1 MKQLL
6 ITLAVLWS
14 FSSMAQT
21 VVTGKVTNATTGE
34 PIPGAS
40 LKIVGK
46 ELGTTTD
53 FDGNYTLKVNEAA
66 PFSLEASSV
75 GFKNA
80 VSRVSSANQTL
91 NFSLEEE
98 QETLDEVIVSASRT
112 PERIRESPVTIER
125 IDAKFVQNSAAADFY
140 DGLENLKGVDINT
153 NSMTFKSINTRGFAT
168 FSNARF
174 MQLVDGMDNT
184 SPALN
189 FALGNLLGMNELDVN
204 SIEILPGASSALYGA
219 NAFNGILFMTS
230 KSPFERQGIS
240 TYFKT
245 GMTMQEVTGDNQFYD
260 TGIRMAYKFSDKLAG
275 KANFSFLKGTDWG
288 TADRDQYKDNIIGE
302 PQTITPWESRT
313 YAHDGL
319 NIYGD
324 EVATTLNLQAIGNSL
339 SFPSV
344 YTASMGTHKIGR
356 TGYMESDLT
365 DYEAKSIKADFA
377 LHYKPWANDKEI
389 IFNFRTGRGNTIY
402 QGGNRYSIKDFT
414 LNQMKLEFKGKN
426 FFIRGYR
433 TTEDAGDSY
442 DMRFA
447 GINMNKVNAAQW
459 FAAYVQGF
467 MGATQQALMGG
478 MTPSIYSTSQ
488 AQFHDAARAYADA
501 ALTPQPGTAAF
512 NTLFNT
518 VISNPDLQT
527 GAKFVDHSSM
537 SHVDANYN
545 LHSLLN
551 EWADFQIGGSYRV
564 YSLNS
569 DGTIFTDYDGN
580 INYNEYGAYA
590 QLSKKFS
597 DDRLKFTGSVR
608 YDKAQNFDG
617 SFSPRL
623 ALVYA
628 AGSDK
633 NHIFRASYQTGFRN
647 PTTQDQYIGLDLG
660 QAILVGSAPDNLDR
674 FTSKPLAVSTST
686 VVPGYP
692 YGSQIVGANTVTLT
706 GRAAYENA
714 YTYSS
719 VLAFSVA
726 AGSGDPTAPLLLEKS
741 TAEYV
746 RPEGISAYEL
756 GYRGKIGNFNVD
768 LSGYY
773 NMYDGF
779 IATKTVIAPK
789 YGEIGNPNNFSIIAL
804 ANGDYQP
811 FQIYTNS
818 LADISSYGGSIG
830 VSTKVGKFDIG
841 ANYTYAKFDFDQ
853 TTDPDYDAGFNTPEH
868 KAKLSLGSEELFK
881 NFGFGINYR
890 YQTEFLWQSNF
901 VDAMVPARSLIDAQ
915 INYKVSSLKSEFKVG
930 GSNIGGKDYIVA
942 PGTGMI
948 GSQYYISWTVNP

>member
-80 VSRVSSANQTL
+80 VSKVSSANQTL

-98 QETLDEVIVSASRT
+98 HETLDEVIVSASRT

-125 IDAKFVQNSAAADFY
+125 IDAKFVQNSASADFY

-288 TADRDQYKDNIIGE
+288 TADRNQYKDNIIGE
-302 PQTITPWESRT
+302 PQTITPWESR
-313 YAHDGL
+313 ALDHDGL

-324 EVATTLNLQAIGNSL
+324 EVATNIKSVAQQMELGGLI
-339 SFPSV
+339 PSG
-344 YTASMGTHKIGR
+344 ASYYIPNVKVGR

-402 QGGNRYSIKDFT
+402 QGGNRYSIRDFT
-414 LNQMKLEFKGKN
+414 LNQMKLEFKGKD
-426 FFIRGYR
+426 FFVRGYR

-447 GINMNKVNAAQW
+447 GINMNKVNASNW
-459 FAAYVQGF
+459 FGTYVGAYLTGF
-467 MGATQQALMGG
+467 LSNPSAPTDALH
-478 MTPSIYSTSQ
+478 
-488 AQFHDAARAYADA
+488 AAARTYADA
-501 ALTPQPGTAAF
+501 AFTPQPGTAAF
-512 NTLFNT
+512 NTLFNS

-545 LHSLLN
+545 LHSLIK

-746 RPEGISAYEL
+746 RPEGISAFEL
-756 GYRGKIGNFNVD
+756 GYRGKVGEFNID

-773 NMYDGF
+773 NQYDGF

-818 LADISSYGGSIG
+818 LADISSFGGSIG
-830 VSTKVGKFDIG
+830 LSTKVGKFDIG
-841 ANYTYAKFDFDQ
+841 ANYTYAKFEFDQ

-915 INYKVSSLKSEFKVG
+915 INYKVASLKSEFKVG
-930 GSNIGGKDYIVA
+930 GSNIGGKEYIVA

-948 GSQYYISWTVNP
+948 GSQYYISWTINP